1 MLHSDR
7 REQFWIVGPFV
18 VAIVLLAALCIAG
31 LEMLSAA
38 RAFVGGE
45 SLWSKA
51 RAQAVASLRDCV
63 QGGDP
68 AELRRF
74 ELALAV
80 PLGDR
85 RARLALDREPA
96 DLAAAREGF
105 AAGGND
111 PDDIGGMI
119 RLYRYF
125 GATPFMREAV
135 AAWIEGDRLIEELQG
150 LGQRTARVIQ
160 DGADPA
166 QRRALRAQIDELD
179 GRLSGVE
186 KRFSAALGAASR
198 NTEHLLISA
207 VVLLAGTLALTG
219 AVYVQRALRRQQA
232 QRRLLAE
239 ANRRWSLAAD
249 GAGVGVFDWTV
260 GAPDCALDAR
270 ARRLFGVDPQSE
282 QVAVEALRAQVEEAD
297 RGALDEALRGGL
309 REPGREFR
317 HRFRVRSGPRWR
329 HLEISALAMAR
340 PPAAPRMV
348 GIVRDVGDE
357 VEQAELRLEKEAA
370 ERVAQ
375 MRMAFLS
382 RLSHELRTPL
392 NAVLGLAQ
400 LMRMERGDPLSA
412 AQDHR
417 IGIILDS
424 GAHLLRLVED
434 VLDISRIDAGTL
446 PVSTELVDLGDAVTT
461 ALRLIEPERAR
472 CEVQVE
478 QVWPASLPL
487 LRADRRR
494 LEQVLVNLL
503 SNGCKYNRR
512 GGRLQVAA
520 QALAGTVRVTVSD
533 EGRGMDEAQCA
544 QLFQPFVRFDV
555 QPGVPGTGLGLVIVK
570 MLVELMHGRIE
581 VSSTPGRG
589 SRFTVELPA
598 AASAPATAQAPTQA
612 M

>member
-1 MLHSDR
+1 
-7 REQFWIVGPFV
+7 
-18 VAIVLLAALCIAG
+18 
-31 LEMLSAA
+31 
-38 RAFVGGE
+38 
-45 SLWSKA
+45 
-51 RAQAVASLRDCV
+51 
-63 QGGDP
+63 
-68 AELRRF
+68 
-74 ELALAV
+74 
-80 PLGDR
+80 
-85 RARLALDREPA
+85 
-96 DLAAAREGF
+96 
-105 AAGGND
+105 
-111 PDDIGGMI
+111 
-119 RLYRYF
+119 
-125 GATPFMREAV
+125 
-135 AAWIEGDRLIEELQG
+135 
-150 LGQRTARVIQ
+150 
-160 DGADPA
+160 
-166 QRRALRAQIDELD
+166 
-179 GRLSGVE
+179 
-186 KRFSAALGAASR
+186 
-198 NTEHLLISA
+198 
-207 VVLLAGTLALTG
+207 
-219 AVYVQRALRRQQA
+219 
-232 QRRLLAE
+232 
-239 ANRRWSLAAD
+239 
-249 GAGVGVFDWTV
+249 
-260 GAPDCALDAR
+260 
-270 ARRLFGVDPQSE
+270 
-282 QVAVEALRAQVEEAD
+282 
-297 RGALDEALRGGL
+297 
-309 REPGREFR
+309 
-317 HRFRVRSGPRWR
+317 
-329 HLEISALAMAR
+329 MAR
-340 PPAAPRMV
+340 PPTAPRMV

-375 MRMAFLS
+375 LRMAFLS

-446 PVSTELVDLGDAVTT
+446 PVSSELVDLGDAVTT

-598 AASAPATAQAPTQA
+598 TAPAPATAQAPTQA